1 MIPIQMNLDVFNYT
15 VNNQNNTNNNF
26 NILDYLSFNSLW
38 SYFDSTPVNL
48 KKRFYINKKNFEIK
62 CFDIPSNS
70 EKYIT
75 EEEILE
81 LIQNKLD
88 CEDWIGPHI
97 LEPEIYMDKK
107 LLIINL
113 IRYMNRTKPIKKVR
127 FNI

>member
-15 VNNQNNTNNNF
+15 VNNSNNQNNNF

-38 SYFDSTPVNL
+38 CLFDSTPVNL
-48 KKRFYINKKNFEIK
+48 TKRFYINKKTYEIK
-62 CFDIPSNS
+62 SFDVPSNS

-81 LIQNKLD
+81 FIQNKLD

-107 LLIINL
+107 LLINNL
-113 IRYMNRTKPIKKVR
+113 IRYMNRKKPIKKVR
-127 FNI
+127 FNT